1 MDQSW
6 QLFSTALFSDY
17 YDIQGGT
24 TAEGIHL
31 GVMGATLQ
39 IETKCYGGV
48 RFDTNEVTI
57 NPHLPSTWKKIS
69 FKETYQGVHYNFVIG
84 HHRIDVTADADVHIS
99 VAKKVILLKR
109 TKCLQLLINNEE

>member
-1 MDQSW
+1 MRFYLDRTTHGSTLSRIVYSVLDQIDGNMDQSW

-69 FKETYQGVHYNFVIG
+69 FKETYQGVI
-84 HHRIDVTADADVHIS
+84 TTS
-99 VAKKVILLKR
+99 
-109 TKCLQLLINNEE
+109 